1 VLWCAICLHARW
13 GGLVRRE
20 GLMQLLVFGNM
31 VTAWSWF
38 GTNLLGVGLHSYG
51 FTESGFF
58 WLMIFWASQLALI
71 ALGWLPDRSKSAFKS
86 A

>member
-1 VLWCAICLHARW
+1 
-13 GGLVRRE
+13 
-20 GLMQLLVFGNM
+20 
-31 VTAWSWF
+31 
-38 GTNLLGVGLHSYG
+38 VGLHSYG